1 MRLSMGR
8 RVGYTWSQHES
19 IPFMHIIWPTTSIN
33 VTDEVNRS
41 SESTA
46 AC

>member
-33 VTDEVNRS
+33 VTGEVNRS

-46 AC
+46 VC